1 MDTKREPRMD
11 SALQRIRLYFDTLQ
25 KTTDSYLFVTD
36 IQEAIV
42 MLSDNFIES
51 FDLSGTLLKDMDR
64 QWLPLI
70 HPDDREKYQKSIQAL
85 ESGKVLEHDIDY
97 RVRYRT
103 GEYGWVNCHGTI
115 GTDADGKPVIFAGV
129 ITKMDRQL
137 NADNVTGLRNRFAL
151 DKELRHMLQEAPDSK
166 GAVVIM
172 GLDNFH
178 IINETYGHHFG
189 DAALRQIAK
198 NVTNVLPPDIHLYKL
213 DGDLF
218 GMFWP
223 DAMPEEIEIIFSSVQ
238 LAMREI
244 RNAEDTIYCTVSAGA
259 AFYPADGTDAIT
271 LMKYAEAAMDMARR
285 QGKDRISFFSKE
297 SYDRWR
303 YDVSM
308 QGLMQ
313 NSIAR
318 GCEDFFLY
326 YQPQVDAKT
335 GKLLG
340 AEALLRWQDS
350 DGTLVAPMQ
359 FIPLLEKTRM
369 IIPVGHWIIEQAVKT
384 CKKWQKYMP
393 DFQMSINIS
402 LYQLEEHMLFPFVED
417 CLARYEMEPSS
428 IVFELTESQSVSDWE
443 FVNQAFKQF
452 HDLGIQIA
460 MDDFGTGYSSLGLL
474 KNFTCNIIKIDRV
487 FVEDILSSD
496 FNRNLVKYTIKLCHS
511 IGMVVCI
518 EGVEEEEPYLFLR
531 DECDADIIQGFYFG
545 RPEAENVFVKRLT
558 QEQ

>member
-1 MDTKREPRMD
+1 MD
-11 SALQRIRLYFDTLQ
+11 SVLHRIRLYFDTLQ
-25 KTTDSYLFVTD
+25 KTTENFLFVTD
-36 IQEAIV
+36 LKDSIT
-42 MLSDNFIES
+42 MLSENFMES
-51 FDLSGTLLKDMDR
+51 FALSGTLLRDMDR

-70 HPDDREKYQKSIQAL
+70 HSDDRENYQRSIAAL
-85 ESGKVLEHDIDY
+85 ADGSSQEHDIQY
-97 RVRYRT
+97 RVRYNS
-103 GEYGWVNCHGTI
+103 GDYGWVSCHGMI
-115 GTDADGKPVIFAGV
+115 GKDADGKPVIFAGV
-129 ITKMDRQL
+129 ITKLDKRVM
-137 NADNVTGLRNRFAL
+137 ADNVTGLRNRYAF
-151 DKELRHMLQEAPDSK
+151 DQELRRSLQENPESK
-166 GAVVIM
+166 GAVVVV

-198 NVTNVLPPDIHLYKL
+198 NVANVLPPDIHLYKL

-244 RNAEDTIYCTVSAGA
+244 RNAEDTIYCTASAGA
-259 AFYPADGTDAIT
+259 AFYPSDGEDAIT
-271 LMKYAEAAMDMARR
+271 LMKYAEAAMEMARR
-285 QGKDRISFFSKE
+285 LGKDRICFFSKE

-313 NSIAR
+313 NSIAK

-326 YQPQVDAKT
+326 FQPQVDAKD
-335 GKLLG
+335 GRLLG

-350 DGTLVAPMQ
+350 DGSIVAPMQ

-402 LYQLEEHMLFPFVED
+402 LYQLEEHMLYPFVAD
-417 CLARYEMEPSS
+417 CLARYDINPRT
-428 IVFELTESQSVSDWE
+428 IIFELTESQSVSDWE
-443 FVNQAFKQF
+443 FVNEAFEHF

-474 KNFTCNIIKIDRV
+474 KNFNCNIIKIDRV
-487 FVEDILSSD
+487 FVEDILSSE

-518 EGVEEEEPYLFLR
+518 EGVEEEEPYIFLR

-545 RPEAENVFVKRLT
+545 RPEPEDEFVKRLI
-558 QEQ
+558 

>member
-1 MDTKREPRMD
+1 MSAKQEPRLD
-11 SALQRIRLYFDTLQ
+11 SVLHRIRLYFNTLQ
-25 KTTDSYLFVTD
+25 QTTDSYLFVTD
-36 IQEAIV
+36 LQDHV
-42 MLSDNFIES
+42 TMLSDNFIDS
-51 FDLSGTLLKDMDR
+51 FDLSGTLLNDMDR
-64 QWLPLI
+64 EWLPLI
-70 HPDDREKYQKSIQAL
+70 HSDDRASYQESIGQLADG
-85 ESGKVLEHDIDY
+85 SAAEHDMEY
-97 RVRYRT
+97 RVRYRS
-103 GEYGWVNCHGTI
+103 GEYGWVNCHGMI
-115 GTDADGKPVIFAGV
+115 GKDADDVPVIFAGV
-129 ITKMDRQL
+129 ITKMDRRMS
-137 NADNVTGLRNRFAL
+137 ADNVTGLRNRYAL
-151 DKELRHMLQEAPDSK
+151 DRELRRNLAEHPESK
-166 GAVVIM
+166 GAVVIV

-178 IINETYGHHFG
+178 VINETYGHHFG

-198 NVTNVLPPDIHLYKL
+198 NVANVLPPDIHLYKL

-244 RNAEDTIYCTVSAGA
+244 RNAEDTIYCTASAGA
-259 AFYPADGTDAIT
+259 AFYPTDGDDAIT
-271 LMKYAEAAMDMARR
+271 LMKYAEAAMEMARR
-285 QGKDRISFFSKE
+285 QGRDRICFFSKE
-297 SYDRWR
+297 NYDRWR

-326 YQPQVDAKT
+326 FQPQVDAKD

-350 DGTLVAPMQ
+350 DGSIVAPMQ

-402 LYQLEEHMLFPFVED
+402 LYQLEEHMLYPFVED
-417 CLARYEMEPSS
+417 CLSRYDMDPSK
-428 IVFELTESQSVSDWE
+428 IIFELTESQSVSDWE
-443 FVNQAFKQF
+443 FVNQAFDQF
-452 HDLGIQIA
+452 HRLGIQIA

-474 KNFTCNIIKIDRV
+474 KNFSCNIIKIDRV
-487 FVEDILSSD
+487 FVEDILSSE

-518 EGVEEEEPYLFLR
+518 EGVEEEEPYIFLR
-531 DECDADIIQGFYFG
+531 DECKADIIQGFYFG
-545 RPEAENVFVKRLT
+545 RPEPEDVFIKRLM
-558 QEQ
+558 

>member
-1 MDTKREPRMD
+1 MSTKQEPRMD
-11 SALQRIRLYFDTLQ
+11 SVLHRIRLYFDTLQ
-25 KTTDSYLFVTD
+25 KTTENYLFVTD
-36 IQEAIV
+36 LQDGIV

-70 HPDDREKYQKSIQAL
+70 HPDDRDTYQRSMAAL
-85 ESGKVLEHDIDY
+85 ADGSALDHDMEY
-97 RVRYRT
+97 RIRYRT
-103 GEYGWVNCHGTI
+103 GEYGWVSCHGMI
-115 GTDADGKPVIFAGV
+115 GKDANGKPVIFAGV
-129 ITKMDRQL
+129 ITKLDKRTM
-137 NADNVTGLRNRFAL
+137 ADNVTGLRNRYAF
-151 DKELRHMLQEAPDSK
+151 DKELRRCLSENPEIK
-166 GAVVIM
+166 GAVVIV

-244 RNAEDTIYCTVSAGA
+244 RNAEDTIYCTASAGA
-259 AFYPADGTDAIT
+259 AFYPADGEDAIT
-271 LMKYAEAAMDMARR
+271 LMKYAEAAMEMARR
-285 QGKDRISFFSKE
+285 LGRDRICFFSKE

-326 YQPQVDAKT
+326 FQPQVDAKD
-335 GKLLG
+335 GRLLG

-350 DGTLVAPMQ
+350 DGSIVAPMQ

-402 LYQLEEHMLFPFVED
+402 LYQLEEHMLYPFVED
-417 CLARYEMEPSS
+417 CLARYDIDPRT

-443 FVNQAFKQF
+443 YVNEAFKHF

-474 KNFTCNIIKIDRV
+474 KNFDCNIIKIDRV
-487 FVEDILSSD
+487 FVEDILSSE

-531 DECDADIIQGFYFG
+531 DECKADIIQGFYFG
-545 RPEAENVFVKRLT
+545 RPEPEDEFVKRLV
-558 QEQ
+558 